1 MIPSS
6 FSTYTARMNY
16 IIEHNKQY
24 SSTMNNILHMSH
36 NVYLYTYMYT
46 TNYVYHVYH
55 VYHISQCSQCAIPF
69 FSTLSTYRP
78 VHLQESHAARLSKI
92 ALRLRPEL
100 LRYLLDR
107 TITADVIGDD
117 PDTTVTVQSF
127 LCHFDRSSR
136 SCLVAIKTRNS

>member
-1 MIPSS
+1 
-6 FSTYTARMNY
+6 
-16 IIEHNKQY
+16 
-24 SSTMNNILHMSH
+24 MNNILHMSH
-36 NVYLYTYMYT
+36 NVYLYVY
-46 TNYVYHVYH
+46 NYVYYVYH
-55 VYHISQCSQCAIPF
+55 VYHISQCSQCAILCPPCPPE
-69 FSTLSTYRP
+69 S
-78 VHLQESHAARLSKI
+78 LQESHPARLSKI

-136 SCLVAIKTRNS
+136 SCLVAIKKRNS

>member
-1 MIPSS
+1 M
-6 FSTYTARMNY
+6 
-16 IIEHNKQY
+16 
-24 SSTMNNILHMSH
+24 
-36 NVYLYTYMYT
+36 YTYMYT
-46 TNYVYHVYH
+46 TMYIMYIMYIIYI
-55 VYHISQCSQCAIPF
+55 YHISQCSQCAIPICPPCPF
-69 FSTLSTYRP
+69 RL
-78 VHLQESHAARLSKI
+78 VHLQESHSGPGRLSKI

-136 SCLVAIKTRNS
+136 SCLVAIKNPKKLMDEAWEKGI